1 MESDKKMKSIEN
13 APTVLNIKLL
23 LEEMM
28 NRHASDL
35 HLRVGYP
42 PVLRIDGELIDLS
55 VDPLTPEAINF
66 LCAEMM
72 QEHHIEDFESSK
84 GIDFAFGIEGLGR
97 FRTNIFRQKGT
108 KAVAVR
114 SIPVELP
121 DFDELMLPEILKE
134 LSLKPRGLILV
145 TGITGSGKSTTLAAM
160 IQHINVNTRRHI
172 ITVEDPIEFLHID
185 RKSVINQREVGVD
198 TPSYTTALRHILRQD
213 PDVILLGEIRDR
225 ESMEI
230 ALQAADTGHL
240 VFSTLHTA
248 DTIQTIGRIISFFPP
263 HQHQEIRLLIASNL
277 RAVISMRLL
286 QRADGRGRVPACE
299 VLINSE
305 AIKDCIL
312 DPVKT
317 SSIRKHIQEGHVR
330 YGMQV
335 FDQSL
340 MKLYRSGLIT
350 YEEAMY
356 NSSNPTEF
364 SLRVKG
370 ISGTSDKVWDDF
382 DSVQEGR
389 SEEPVT
395 GEGEDV

>member
-1 MESDKKMKSIEN
+1 LEPDKLVESPEKTQDK
-13 APTVLNIKLL
+13 LNIKIL
-23 LEEMM
+23 LEEMI
-28 NRHASDL
+28 NRNASDL

-55 VDPLTPEAINF
+55 VEPLTIEIMDF
-66 LCAEMM
+66 LCSEMM
-72 QEHHIEDFESSK
+72 QERHITDFETSK
-84 GIDFAFGIEGLGR
+84 GIDFAFGIEKLGR
-97 FRTNIFRQKGT
+97 FRTNIFKQKGT
-108 KAVAVR
+108 RAVAIR
-114 SIPVELP
+114 SIPVDLVP
-121 DFDELMLPEILKE
+121 FDELMLPEILKE
-134 LSLKPRGLILV
+134 LALKPRGLILV

-160 IQHINVNTRRHI
+160 IQHINDNLRKHI

-213 PDVILLGEIRDR
+213 PDVILLGEIRDS

-248 DTIQTIGRIISFFPP
+248 DTTQTIGRIISFFPP
-263 HQHQEIRLLIASNL
+263 HQHQEIRLLVASNL
-277 RAVISMRLL
+277 RAIISMRLI
-286 QRADGRGRVPACE
+286 QRADDRGRVPACE

-305 AIKDCIL
+305 AVKDCIV

-317 SSIRKHIQEGHVR
+317 SSIRKLIQDGHVR
-330 YGMQV
+330 YGMQI

-340 MKLYRSGLIT
+340 MKLYKSGLIT

-370 ISGTSDKVWDDF
+370 ISGTSDKAWDDF
-382 DSVQEGR
+382 DNVQEG
-389 SEEPVT
+389 STE
-395 GEGEDV
+395 EGEDV

>member
-1 MESDKKMKSIEN
+1 LEPEKIIETQKKSQDEM
-13 APTVLNIKLL
+13 NIKIL

-28 NRHASDL
+28 NRSASDL

-55 VDPLTPEAINF
+55 IEPLTIEIIDF

-72 QEHHIEDFESSK
+72 GEHHIKDFETSK
-84 GIDFAFGIEGLGR
+84 GIDFAFGIDKLGR
-97 FRTNIFRQKGT
+97 FRTNVFKQKGT
-108 KAVAVR
+108 KAVAIR
-114 SIPVELP
+114 SIPVDLDP
-121 DFDELMLPEILKE
+121 FDELMLPEVLKE
-134 LSLKPRGLILV
+134 LALKPRGLILV

-160 IQHINVNTRRHI
+160 IQHINDNMRRHI

-198 TPSYTTALRHILRQD
+198 TPSYTTALKHILRQD

-248 DTIQTIGRIISFFPP
+248 DTTQTIGRIISFFPP

-277 RAVISMRLL
+277 RAIISMRLIR
-286 QRADGRGRVPACE
+286 RADDRGRVPACE

-305 AIKDCIL
+305 AVKDCIV

-317 SSIRKHIQEGHVR
+317 SSIHNLIQEGHVR
-330 YGMQV
+330 YGMQI
-335 FDQSL
+335 FDQSI
-340 MKLYRSGLIT
+340 MKLYKSGFIT
-350 YEEAMY
+350 YEEALY

-370 ISGTSDKVWDDF
+370 ISGTSDKAWDGF
-382 DSVQEGR
+382 DKVQEG
-389 SEEPVT
+389 STEEPVT
-395 GEGEDV
+395 EEGEDV